1 MPSSCMLLRSCYVD
15 KTKSFFLILI
25 LLSPSYYL
33 KFPDELMI
41 KHKMV
46 LLNLH
51 HGGERSVLGLNIS
64 CYVMQ
69 GRRRRKEKAHGLRS
83 GVIKV
88 GF

>member
-1 MPSSCMLLRSCYVD
+1 
-15 KTKSFFLILI
+15 
-25 LLSPSYYL
+25 
-33 KFPDELMI
+33 MI